1 MAYSRITGTR
11 HGADAIYYA
20 RGNGKGHNDK
30 KVRNM
35 VVSEVNMLPETVQP
49 YEVQM
54 KRYWNRASAK
64 NKNQVRRIIQSF
76 SRKEFNPDKLE
87 DIQKANEIGIEFVQR
102 AYPGHQAI
110 VFTQIDGKSGL
121 IHNHII
127 LNNVNME
134 TWKGCTDEQTRF
146 SYVKEWT
153 NKVAGQYIELDY
165 GENDKDKTTQNER
178 RKRQENE
185 KIIEENKKL
194 PPEKQKALKYI
205 WKDDLKS
212 RILEAMDVSK
222 DYVGFFS
229 ELRRRGVEVEIRTR
243 RTGRRAGESYIVYE
257 LEDTSLLEA
266 NLKKVPA
273 NLKAKG
279 NKLGT
284 LYDMS
289 HLDEIF
295 EKSWKEHKEESEK
308 FANAVIKKQ
317 EKRYL
322 ERMQILDDYGPA
334 DYDDEKEAYKEALRR
349 KQEIEEEWKRRQE
362 LKRKRE
368 ERERLDLE
376 QEKRESEE
384 RQTETVVGRM
394 AVPVAEYEYVNGELR
409 QISGEKPE
417 QKSEEVVEEKQIEQT
432 VKVKP
437 VKEEKSV
444 QPVTKKPVK
453 LSEKVV
459 EKKPQQ
465 SVQKKTAVAAQ
476 KRQEQVR
483 RNNAVQSSKMA
494 AKAKMEAKK
503 QAHVAAFRSD
513 ERALPYIDWGDRSP
527 DDFGL
532 GR

>member
-11 HGADAIYYA
+11 NGADAIDYA

-30 KVRNM
+30 EVRNM

-54 KRYWNRASAK
+54 KRYWNKASVK
-64 NKNQVRRIIQSF
+64 NKNQVRRVIQSF
-76 SRKEFNPDKLE
+76 SRKELNPDRLE
-87 DIQKANEIGIEFVQR
+87 DIQKANEIGNEFARR
-102 AYPGHQAI
+102 AYPGHQAV

-127 LNNVNME
+127 VNNVNME
-134 TWKGCTDEQTRF
+134 TLKGCSDDQTRF
-146 SYVKEWT
+146 YYVKGWT
-153 NKVAGQYIELDY
+153 NEVAGQYIELDK

-194 PPEKQKALKYI
+194 PPDKQKPLKYI

-212 RILEAMDVSK
+212 RILDAMDASK

-229 ELRRRGVEVEIRTR
+229 ELRKRGVEAEIRTR
-243 RTGRRAGESYIVYE
+243 RTGRKAGESYIVYE

-266 NLKKVPA
+266 NLKKIPA

-284 LYDMS
+284 LYDMP

-295 EKSWKEHKEESEK
+295 EKSWEEHREESEK
-308 FANAVIKKQ
+308 FAKAVIAKQ
-317 EKRYL
+317 EKKYQ
-322 ERMQILDDYGPA
+322 EKENAWFEYGTDDYDTVEESMDA
-334 DYDDEKEAYKEALRR
+334 AWKI
-349 KQEIEEEWKRRQE
+349 KQEIDREIERREQ
-362 LKRKRE
+362 LA
-368 ERERLDLE
+368 LE
-376 QEKRESEE
+376 QKKRESEE
-384 RQTETVVGRM
+384 RQTESVVGRM
-394 AVPVAEYEYVNGELR
+394 AVPVAEY
-409 QISGEKPE
+409 
-417 QKSEEVVEEKQIEQT
+417 VVEDGVLRKLYGEELEQEPEEPVTEKQVEQT
-432 VKVKP
+432 VEVKP

-444 QPVTKKPVK
+444 SPVTQKPVK
-453 LSEKVV
+453 SS

-465 SVQKKTAVAAQ
+465 SVQRKAAVAAQ

-494 AKAKMEAKK
+494 EKVKMEAKK
-503 QAHVAAFRSD
+503 QAHVKAFRSD
-513 ERALPYIDWGDRSP
+513 ERALPDLSNIRWGDGTQ
-527 DDFGL
+527 DDYDFG
-532 GR
+532 R

>member
-11 HGADAIYYA
+11 NGADAIDYA

-30 KVRNM
+30 EVRNM

-54 KRYWNRASAK
+54 KRYWNKASVK
-64 NKNQVRRIIQSF
+64 NKNQVRRVIQSF
-76 SRKEFNPDKLE
+76 SRKELNPDKPE
-87 DIQKANEIGIEFVQR
+87 DIQKANEIGNEFAQR
-102 AYPGHQAI
+102 AYPGHQAV

-127 LNNVNME
+127 VNNVNME
-134 TWKGCTDEQTRF
+134 TLKGCSDDQTRF
-146 SYVKEWT
+146 YYVKGWT
-153 NKVAGQYIELDY
+153 NEVAGQYIELDK
-165 GENDKDKTTQNER
+165 GGNDKDKTTQNER

-194 PPEKQKALKYI
+194 PPDKQKPLKYI

-212 RILEAMDVSK
+212 RILDAMDASK

-229 ELRRRGVEVEIRTR
+229 ELRKRGVEAEIRTR
-243 RTGRRAGESYIVYE
+243 RTGRKAGESYIVYE

-266 NLKKVPA
+266 NLKKIPA

-284 LYDMS
+284 LYDMQ

-295 EKSWKEHKEESEK
+295 EKTWDEHKEDSEK
-308 FANAVIKKQ
+308 FAKAVIMKQ
-317 EKRYL
+317 EKRYR
-322 ERMQILDDYGPA
+322 EKEDAWFEYGTDDYDTVEESMDA
-334 DYDDEKEAYKEALRR
+334 AWKIKQEIDREIERR
-349 KQEIEEEWKRRQE
+349 KQ
-362 LKRKRE
+362 LA
-368 ERERLDLE
+368 LE

-384 RQTETVVGRM
+384 RQTETVVGRV
-394 AVPVAEYEYVNGELR
+394 AVPVAEYEYVDGKLI
-409 QISGEKPE
+409 QISGEEPE
-417 QKSEEVVEEKQIEQT
+417 QKLEETVTERQVEQT
-432 VKVKP
+432 VEAKP

-444 QPVTKKPVK
+444 PQATQKPVK
-453 LSEKVV
+453 SSEKVA

-465 SVQKKTAVAAQ
+465 SIQKKVAVAAQ

-494 AKAKMEAKK
+494 EKARVEAKK
-503 QAHVAAFRSD
+503 QAHVKAFQSD
-513 ERALPYIDWGDRSP
+513 ERALPDLSNIRWGDRTP
-527 DDFGL
+527 DDYDFG
-532 GR
+532 R